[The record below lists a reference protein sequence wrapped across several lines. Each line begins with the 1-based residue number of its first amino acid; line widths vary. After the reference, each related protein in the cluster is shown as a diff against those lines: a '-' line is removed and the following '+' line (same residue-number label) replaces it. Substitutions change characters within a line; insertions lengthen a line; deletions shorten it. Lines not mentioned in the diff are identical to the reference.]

1 MFRPHQPPVLI
12 ALSCLIACGG
22 EPVWPATVT
31 DPHSFSRPSE
41 VRVTHVKLDLTLDF
55 EARLV
60 RGRATLLLQRTDLD
74 APLVLDTQA
83 LDVASVTG
91 ADHSPRAF
99 DLGEPVGRLGRPLT
113 IQLDALDSEISVEY
127 ATTRAGEAL
136 QFLGPEQTAG
146 GEHPFLFTQGQA
158 ILTRSWIP
166 LQDSPGVRVTYD
178 ATIVAPRPLSVLM
191 SAGSRAGP
199 LDLVREAGP
208 RPDLAL
214 WRFRMV
220 QPIPSYLIALACGEL
235 EERALSAR
243 CSIWAEPDL
252 IAAAADEFAENEAMV
267 QAAEK
272 LFGPYRWGR
281 YDVLVLPPAF
291 PYGGMEN
298 PTLTFLTPTAIAG
311 DRSLVSIIAH
321 ELAHSWSGNLVT
333 NATWSDFWL
342 NEGFTVYFERR
353 IMQELYGERRVAMER
368 LLDFRALERELAE
381 LEPWQTVLHV
391 DLEGHHPDDGFSG
404 VPYQKGALVLH
415 RLEELFGRERLDR
428 FLTSWF
434 DEHAF
439 TSQTTAAWVAFLQ
452 LTLLDAEPELAAQF
466 DLDLWLEQPGLP
478 PDAPRP
484 VSDALDTVDS
494 ELRSLAAGTAPG
506 ELATEGW
513 VTQQWL
519 RFLDG
524 LSEDLGPEGMQAL
537 DAAFGFGSSGNN
549 EILASWLKL
558 GIRHGYSALDA
569 RLEQFLMNVGRRK
582 FLMPLYKELCST
594 PAGRER
600 AQEIYARARPR
611 YHAVSAISLDAV
623 VNDE

>member
-1 MFRPHQPPVLI
+1 MYRPHHPPVLI
-12 ALSCLIACGG
+12 ALLWLAACGG
-22 EPVWPATVT
+22 EPQDPAVVT

-41 VRVTHVKLDLTLDF
+41 VRVTHVMLDLTLDF
-55 EARLV
+55 DAEV
-60 RGRATLLLQRTDLD
+60 VSGRATLLFERVDAD

-83 LDVASVTG
+83 LDVRSVTG
-91 ADHSPRAF
+91 ADDSPRTF

-113 IQLDALDSEISVEY
+113 IQLEADDTEVSVEY
-127 ATTRAGEAL
+127 ATTDEGEAL

-199 LDLVREAGP
+199 LDMARAEVA
-208 RPDLAL
+208 RPDLAV
-214 WRFRMV
+214 WRFRMD
-220 QPIPSYLIALACGEL
+220 QPIPSYLIALAAGEL
-235 EERALSAR
+235 EERALSGR
-243 CSIWAEPDL
+243 CSMWAEPDL

-267 QAAEK
+267 AAAEK

-353 IMQELYGERRVAMER
+353 IMEELYGERRVAMER
-368 LLDFRALERELAE
+368 LLDFRGLERQLAE

-391 DLEGHHPDDGFSG
+391 DLDGHHPDDGFSG

-415 RLEELFGRERLDR
+415 RLEELFGREKLDR
-428 FLTSWF
+428 FLTAWF

-439 TSQTTAAWVAFLQ
+439 TSQTTASWVAFLQ
-452 LTLLDAEPELAAQF
+452 SELFDAEPELAAQF
-466 DLDLWLEQPGLP
+466 DLDVWLEQPGLP

-484 VSDALDTVDS
+484 VSDALDLVDA

-506 ELATEGW
+506 ELATDGW

-524 LSEDLGPEGMQAL
+524 LAEDLSPDDMAAL
-537 DAAFGFGSSGNN
+537 DDAFGFGSSGNN
-549 EILASWLKL
+549 EILSSWLKL
-558 GIRHGYSALDA
+558 GIRHGYSALDE
-569 RLEQFLMNVGRRK
+569 RLEKFLMNVGRRK

-594 PAGRER
+594 ASGRER
-600 AQEIYARARPR
+600 AQAIYANARPR
-611 YHAVSAISLDAV
+611 YHAVSAVSLDAV
-623 VNDE
+623 VNGE